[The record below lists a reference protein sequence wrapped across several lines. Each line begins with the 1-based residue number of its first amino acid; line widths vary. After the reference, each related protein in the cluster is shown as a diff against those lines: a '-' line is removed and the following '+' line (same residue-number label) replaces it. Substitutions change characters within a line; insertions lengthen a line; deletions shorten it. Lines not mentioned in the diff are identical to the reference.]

1 MSSIPRIQLSLTFD
15 DIEFFHNYIKPVK
28 DNREITPLIM
38 RLLEAYFL
46 DTNVQ
51 RVVDSFGLEDVGT
64 EDLIQDEFHDSISR
78 AKDTLAMMS
87 VLSESV
93 KDIINIGQI
102 DIEGMVSQADAIFEA
117 AENAPTQE
125 EATPQLQLNPVD
137 EDSHRVAHLEET
149 VKGLSNEMAELK
161 DMFRQFMVHSG
172 AVERPTETPITVSE
186 DLNIFDEDVISAEP
200 EAEQPTNTEV
210 SLSEVPNVDNKEA
223 LVVDEEP
230 VSVDVA
236 EVMPR
241 RSTSAILAD
250 IDATLGDIDDS
261 FSRPVL
267 KAPIEDDIEVES
279 KTIEESAG
287 SDSTVQEETSIDGTN
302 SLMAF
307 LSDF

>member
-125 EATPQLQLNPVD
+125 EATPQLNPVD

-172 AVERPTETPITVSE
+172 AVEKPTETPITVSE

-200 EAEQPTNTEV
+200 EVEQPTNTEV

-267 KAPIEDDIEVES
+267 KAPIEDDIEGES
-279 KTIEESAG
+279 KAIEESTG

>member
-64 EDLIQDEFHDSISR
+64 EDLIQDEFHDSISK

-93 KDIINIGQI
+93 KDIINMGQM
-102 DIEGMVSQADAIFEA
+102 DIEDMVSQADAIFEA

-172 AVERPTETPITVSE
+172 AVEKPTETPITVSE
-186 DLNIFDEDVISAEP
+186 DLNIFDEDVISAES
-200 EAEQPTNTEV
+200 EVEQPTNTEV
-210 SLSEVPNVDNKEA
+210 SLSEVSNVDNKEA

-267 KAPIEDDIEVES
+267 KAPIEDAIEGES
-279 KTIEESAG
+279 KAIEESTG